1 MTAEIHS
8 FFPQHFL
15 NTYYM
20 PGPLSDTVN
29 TKTKHSVP
37 SLQELSLV
45 GKESK
50 QMIPIQCCDTLG
62 RHTRGFLT
70 MDGVVAKV
78 FPPNPYWILK
88 DKKSVRQ
95 GVGSQRKEQPKER
108 NNKAC
113 YIWRC
118 KYWWGS
124 KDMCEFKC
132 DKIKGWRERE
142 VETAKD
148 FASLKG
154 LNVAVTDLKT
164 IQHCGNWRGGK

>member
-15 NTYYM
+15 NTDYM

-50 QMIPIQCCDTLG
+50 QMIPIQCRDTLG

-70 MDGVVAKV
+70 MDGVVAEV

-108 NNKAC
+108 NDKAC

-118 KYWWGS
+118 QVLMRLKRYVSSSVTKS
-124 KDMCEFKC
+124 KAEE
-132 DKIKGWRERE
+132 RER
-142 VETAKD
+142 
-148 FASLKG
+148 
-154 LNVAVTDLKT
+154 
-164 IQHCGNWRGGK
+164 WRQQRTLPV

>member
-50 QMIPIQCCDTLG
+50 QMIPIQCRDTLG

-70 MDGVVAKV
+70 MDGVVAEV

-108 NNKAC
+108 NDKAC

-118 KYWWGS
+118 QVLMRLKRYVSSSVTKS
-124 KDMCEFKC
+124 KAEE
-132 DKIKGWRERE
+132 RER
-142 VETAKD
+142 
-148 FASLKG
+148 
-154 LNVAVTDLKT
+154 
-164 IQHCGNWRGGK
+164 WRQQRTLPV